1 MFTKTF
7 SRLHQRDIVIL
18 LDVKKPYVTSES
30 DISSGGAYTHNH
42 VKAIK
47 NGDLLAG
54 IPLKNRNT
62 QLLMPTNAI
71 N

>member
-1 MFTKTF
+1 
-7 SRLHQRDIVIL
+7 